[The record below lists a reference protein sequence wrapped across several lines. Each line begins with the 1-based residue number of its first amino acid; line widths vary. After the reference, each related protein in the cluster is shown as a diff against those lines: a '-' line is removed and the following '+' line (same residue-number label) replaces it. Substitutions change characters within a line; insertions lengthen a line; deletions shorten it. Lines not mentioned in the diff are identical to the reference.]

1 MPELRGP
8 RRSHGGQRS
17 EPGARVKAE
26 AAEGGGASAPA
37 LRRATGSDIIKA
49 SKSTLTSKTVAHPSK
64 IATALVQPAEA
75 RAILTGKQAIM
86 KPCAGRLS
94 RLCSFSMWQ

>member
-8 RRSHGGQRS
+8 RRLHGGQKS

-37 LRRATGSDIIKA
+37 LRRATGSDMIKA
-49 SKSTLTSKTVAHPSK
+49 SKSTLTRKTVAHTTPS
-64 IATALVQPAEA
+64 AALLRSA
-75 RAILTGKQAIM
+75 RL
-86 KPCAGRLS
+86 R
-94 RLCSFSMWQ
+94 SFGSSSAFLRRMDFGVTSTSSSSWM